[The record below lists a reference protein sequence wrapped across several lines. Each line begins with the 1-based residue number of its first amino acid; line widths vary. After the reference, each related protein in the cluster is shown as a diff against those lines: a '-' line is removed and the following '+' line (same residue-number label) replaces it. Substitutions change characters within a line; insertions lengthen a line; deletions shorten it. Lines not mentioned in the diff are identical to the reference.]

1 MRSES
6 KSDETE
12 KVKQQKVEKERKGGK
27 RVVIRGKE
35 IKKEED

>member
-6 KSDETE
+6 KSDERE
-12 KVKQQKVEKERKGGK
+12 KGKQQKVEKERKGGK
-27 RVVIRGKE
+27 RAVIRGKE